1 MAVSHLAR
9 LGEWVAGLRYDAL
22 PAATVEAARLQL
34 LDMVAAV
41 HAAAR
46 SREVGPLAAA
56 VPAFAG
62 AGRATVLATGARL
75 GPADAALANGTHSMA
90 QDFDDIVW
98 MGHTCH
104 SAVFASLAVAEHEG
118 RDARALLTAI
128 VAGNEIGG
136 RLGASCFL
144 GPLNGQMQTFLHLA
158 AAAASTAVLLGL
170 DATRAAHALAIAL
183 AQPTF
188 ALQPGFLSP
197 TSKLLA
203 ASTPTATG
211 VQAAYFAR
219 AGMTG
224 ALGILEDKRGFWRRF
239 SFLPLP
245 FMLDGLGEMWTT
257 QTLTVKTFPGCHFFQ
272 TTCSAIE
279 QLLARTG
286 TLRPGDV
293 AAVRIDITK
302 LGAEVS
308 RFGAEYA
315 DVAAPVSPVAVNF
328 DVATTAAVLLHAGRL
343 TGAEME
349 PAWLAAESAAIRR
362 WRERIT
368 VAHDPALTARVLAA
382 GRAVGSGR
390 KALALLTP
398 RNLVTLAR
406 RYREE
411 YASTLIT
418 PRELAGWLKLA
429 LRPPRRLPA
438 PEPGAPVPL
447 FFPAR
452 VTLTLTDGRHETAEL
467 DLPVGSFAAPRAAE
481 ELEAKFRRE
490 LGATVGPMRAGV
502 AWEAGRAL
510 PETPLARFVELSCCA
525 APGSGRGASH
535 REGTAGS
542 P

>member
-1 MAVSHLAR
+1 MARPHLLR
-9 LGEWVAGLRYDAL
+9 LGEWIARCTFASL
-22 PAATVEAARLQL
+22 PPATVAAARLQL

-46 SREVGPLAAA
+46 SREPRAVAAA

-62 AGRATVLATGARL
+62 AGRATVLATGSRL
-75 GPADAALANGTHSMA
+75 GPADAALANCIHSMA

-104 SAVFASLAVAEHEG
+104 SAVFGALAVAEHEG
-118 RDARALLTAI
+118 RDARELLAAI

-158 AAAASTAVLLGL
+158 CAAAAAARLLRL
-170 DATRAAHALAIAL
+170 DAERTAHALAISL
-183 AQPTF
+183 AQPVF
-188 ALQPGFLSP
+188 ALQPGFMNP

-224 ALGILEDKRGFWRRF
+224 ALDILEDRRGLWRRF
-239 SFLPLP
+239 AYLPLP

-257 QTLTVKTFPGCHFFQ
+257 QTLTVKTYPGCHFFQ
-272 TTCSAIE
+272 TSCSAIE

-286 TLRPGDV
+286 RLAPGDV
-293 AAVRIDITK
+293 EAVDVEITK

-315 DVAAPVSPVAVNF
+315 AATGPITPVAVSF
-328 DVATTAAVLLHAGRL
+328 DVATTVAVQLHAGRL
-343 TGAEME
+343 TGAEIE
-349 PAWLAAESAAIRR
+349 PGWLAAETAAIRR
-362 WRERIT
+362 WRER
-368 VAHDPALTARVLAA
+368 VRVSHDPALTARVLAA

-390 KALALLTP
+390 KALALLSP
-398 RNLVTLAR
+398 RNLYTLAR
-406 RYREE
+406 RYRED

-418 PRELAGWLKLA
+418 PRELYGWLKLA
-429 LRPPRRLPA
+429 LRPPRSLPA
-438 PEPGAPVPL
+438 PGPGEPVPL

-452 VTLTLTDGRHETAEL
+452 VTLTLTGGRRESAEV
-467 DLPVGSFAAPRAAE
+467 DLPVGSFAAPRAAA
-481 ELEAKFRRE
+481 ELEGKFRRE
-490 LGATVGPMRAGV
+490 LGVTVGPLRAGV
-502 AWEAGRAL
+502 AWDAGMAL

-525 APGSGRGASH
+525 APGSGRGATH
-535 REGTAGS
+535 REGTA
-542 P
+542 